1 MEKVVLQATRRE
13 VIGKQVGALRRA
25 GKLPAVLYGHR
36 IESTP
41 IMLDAHET
49 SLTLSHLTSSS
60 LVTIQLDGKEYPTL
74 VREKQRDYIKNRL
87 LHLDFQAVS
96 LTEKIRAKVSIEL
109 TGTAPAVKEFS
120 AIIVHGLTD
129 LEVESLPQE
138 LPERIVVDISSLSEI
153 GDGVR
158 VRDIVLSDKVEIL
171 GDPDELIV
179 VAAAPRV
186 EEVVEEIPLEEE
198 EAAAEVA
205 AEAKEEAGEEE
216 G

>member
-205 AEAKEEAGEEE
+205 AEEEAGEEE